1 MPSKEEKDRR
11 KLLLQQVKQEKRE
24 RGRAQLPLD
33 NKTMRELF
41 DYVDAQLSDM
51 ECDNNLTHTRAFLSA
66 AKLPQ
71 DKTILWLQDHG
82 GYCDCEVLANVE
94 DEWDDI
100 TRGS

>member
-11 KLLLQQVKQEKRE
+11 KLLLQQVKQEKRA

-41 DYVDAQLSDM
+41 DYVDAKLSDM
-51 ECDNNLTHTRAFLSA
+51 ECDNDLTHTRAFLSA
-66 AKLPQ
+66 AGLPQ

-82 GYCDCEVLANVE
+82 GYCDCEALANAE
-94 DEWDDI
+94 DEWEEI